1 MSIVRYRQI
10 QAEPVISDGLR
21 QMLDSLGRGAAS
33 AAWVPAV
40 DIVEEPSRFVIRA
53 DLPGVDPATIDLL
66 VERNELVV
74 KGERQMPSV
83 SEEGRL
89 ARSERGF
96 GCFERRFVLPDSVDA
111 NRVSAHGFHGVLE
124 VWLPK
129 KAEAGPRRITIGAGA
144 PLEGTVTPP
153 AVAMEPAATQGDG
166 QQGTQDTAAA
176 G

>member
-21 QMLDSLGRGAAS
+21 QMLDSLGRSATS

-53 DLPGVDPATIDLL
+53 DLPGVDPAAIDLL
-66 VERNELVV
+66 VERHELVV
-74 KGERQMPSV
+74 KGGRQPPSV

-89 ARSERGF
+89 AHSERGF
-96 GCFERRFVLPDSVDA
+96 GSFERRFVLPDSVDA
-111 NRVSAHGFHGVLE
+111 GKVSAHGFHGVLE

-144 PLEGTVTPP
+144 PLEGRVDGRQEVLPP
-153 AVAMEPAATQGDG
+153 AG
-166 QQGTQDTAAA
+166 QDDAA